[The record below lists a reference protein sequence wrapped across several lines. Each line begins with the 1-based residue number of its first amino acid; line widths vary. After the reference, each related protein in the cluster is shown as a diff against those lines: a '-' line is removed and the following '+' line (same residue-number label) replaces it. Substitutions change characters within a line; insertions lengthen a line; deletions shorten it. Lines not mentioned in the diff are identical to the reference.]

1 MAASPKG
8 LQLRVAS
15 WMGLGGSGGAGGTWL
30 LFGVLHHVPSL
41 SLFILFFYI
50 QEQKELL
57 NTVQS
62 LRICEALLLQ
72 AS

>member
-8 LQLRVAS
+8 LQLRGAVGWDWVAVEVLVA
-15 WMGLGGSGGAGGTWL
+15 LGCCLVCCAMC
-30 LFGVLHHVPSL
+30 PL
-41 SLFILFFYI
+41 SLFLYIFYI

-62 LRICEALLLQ
+62 LRICEALLLR